1 MEIRGSIAAIH
12 GVRFGICGGGRASRH
27 ACGPARIAAVGVT
40 RLWLAVGW
48 RRDRAN
54 RGRAGVRAGFLVSYL
69 RRGRAKG
76 ERRRGRAAR
85 RDGDEN
91 GGRTVAWF
99 SGAGAVY
106 KPRLM

>member
-12 GVRFGICGGGRASRH
+12 GVRFGIRDGGGRASRH

-54 RGRAGVRAGFLVSYL
+54 RERAGGVFGELFAA
-69 RRGRAKG
+69 GRAKG
-76 ERRRGRAAR
+76 ERRRERAAR
-85 RDGDEN
+85 R
-91 GGRTVAWF
+91 R
-99 SGAGAVY
+99 
-106 KPRLM
+106 